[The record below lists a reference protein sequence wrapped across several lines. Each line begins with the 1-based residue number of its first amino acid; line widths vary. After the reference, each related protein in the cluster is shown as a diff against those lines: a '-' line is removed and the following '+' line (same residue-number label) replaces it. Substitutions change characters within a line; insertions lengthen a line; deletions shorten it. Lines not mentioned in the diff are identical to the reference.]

1 MKQVLHQSYEEGE
14 LMVIATIPNREGK
27 STRVTEFPAPAQVD
41 WVKIAACG
49 SLLTGG
55 LLLLSGQKRGGLV
68 MAAAGTA
75 LALMDH
81 EEALRDWWEAMPGYV
96 DRAQSMLEQVQDV
109 VENITEKGESLRRV
123 LSRRTTTMPG

>member
-1 MKQVLHQSYEEGE
+1 MPKTDS
-14 LMVIATIPNREGK
+14 
-27 STRVTEFPAPAQVD
+27 FD
-41 WVKIAACG
+41 WVKFAACG

-81 EEALRDWWEAMPGYV
+81 EEALRNWWDAMPGYV
-96 DRAQSMLEQVQDV
+96 DRAQTMLEQVQDV
-109 VENITEKGESLRRV
+109 VEDITEKGESLRRV
-123 LSRRTTTMPG
+123 LSRRSTTMV